1 MTSKSKTAATPAPEP
16 ATNTVALPPIATGTV
31 EFPGRAPGSGRKA
44 APNPYTTVIANDAA
58 LLLIGETPKAKLVKC
73 TDEQRRPVENA
84 LRRAGAASN
93 VTVLLAKHADG
104 VVFQVRDKISR
115 KRKDS
120 GTVSS
125 IDRAQARNYHPVIG

>member
-16 ATNTVALPPIATGTV
+16 ATDTVALPPIATDTV

-44 APNPYTTVIANDAA
+44 VPSPYASVIANDAA
-58 LLLIGETPKAKLVKC
+58 LLAKGETPKAKLIKC
-73 TDEQRRPVENA
+73 NDEQRRPVENA

-125 IDRAQARNYHPVIG
+125 IDRARRPPGPA